1 MKDSA
6 LSRKIKVF
14 DHRASRVVFET
25 TRSRAMDLV
34 DANVL
39 FVLSAD
45 PLEVAFRFGVS
56 IDQSN
61 ILGPKAAVRAAFGSK
76 RVRELLESR
85 RTIQMR
91 SKLNPE
97 NKDEIAKTRSFSISQ
112 DGVPHELTMQTAERS
127 ILYFP
132 NEGRR
137 NAPPT
142 QLVRRTSEGW
152 ELREASGWTLIT
164 EREAKELLETGS
176 AKLPVEGMV

>member
-1 MKDSA
+1 M
-6 LSRKIKVF
+6 SRKIKVF
-14 DHRASRVVFET
+14 DHRVSRVVFET

-34 DANVL
+34 NADVL
-39 FVLSAD
+39 FVLSSD

-56 IDQSN
+56 TDQSGM
-61 ILGPKAAVRAAFGSK
+61 LGPRAVARAAFGSE
-76 RVRELLESR
+76 RVRELFKSR

-91 SKLNPE
+91 SKIDPE
-97 NKDEIAKTRSFSISQ
+97 NEAEIAKTRSFSISQ
-112 DGVPHELTMQTAERS
+112 NGVPHELTMQTAERS

-164 EREAKELLETGS
+164 ESEAKELLETGS
-176 AKLPVEGMV
+176 AKLPIEGMV